1 MLQPPPYSD
10 SPEQDGGDDLRILSE
25 KASENAKLAVEADKN
40 GEIDFAFYRY
50 IDAIEALQ
58 LMILHINNSGGRS
71 SSQNVQVVDNLMKQI
86 DQYLSRAEQL
96 KATMLQPAVIKTE
109 DGTLLFFFIQDSR
122 AFNQS
127 HAVEYIQLNATIKL
141 TPDWLICLL
150 LLLRHMQQ

>member
-25 KASENAKLAVEADKN
+25 KATENAKLAVEADKH

-109 DGTLLFFFIQDSR
+109 DGTLLFFQDSR
-122 AFNQS
+122 AFNQF
-127 HAVEYIQLNATIKL
+127 NAYVQSI
-141 TPDWLICLL
+141 
-150 LLLRHMQQ
+150 